1 MTGAFWMILCLVGFW
16 GLGCSI
22 ALSTVGSSLLS
33 RPARGIGFMVARAE
47 LIGLSWTLGI
57 AATSYLQ
64 FVWSF
69 VGGHLGRV
77 CSLTLAV
84 GGLLLGLLAMRR
96 AQRSLTA
103 TPSQED
109 HPEPILRRAKG
120 DDHSTD
126 DAFLA
131 RVCSLIVIGL
141 VAIAFVQTLLS
152 PQKFW
157 DERAYYGLKAI
168 VLFQDRSI
176 DSADLTHADFVQ
188 GHPRYPLLIPL
199 AEQHVYAL
207 LGHVDDRL
215 SKIIF
220 PLMFTGL
227 VFTFAGVL
235 MRHLPRGTAW
245 LGAVLVATTPVLMPD
260 DYGFLTGQA
269 DAPVACFEGVALL
282 YLWDWLTSAR
292 NGMASTSRSSVI
304 LAAVFGAMVAFTKDE
319 GISHGLIRTSA
330 FSCAALFG
338 MIFHRRTQK
347 TEGDAGKR
355 LSMRALIMAA
365 TALVVVPVLILT
377 PWFRHRRQ
385 LPMTG
390 EMNYFGRLSISSLW
404 HGLPTLKWAIP
415 HLIERMFGEATM
427 WGLQWW
433 FVAVTLVLFPI
444 RALRPAQLFLLMTLA
459 VDIAALLLAGMI
471 APITLEEHI
480 GGSSH
485 RFLMQLAPGA
495 VLFSIGQIWV
505 REPALNA
512 A

>member
-1 MTGAFWMILCLVGFW
+1 MTDAFWMILCLAGFW
-16 GLGCSI
+16 GLGCAI
-22 ALSTVGSSLLS
+22 SLLIVGPDLLS
-33 RPARGIGFMVARAE
+33 KPSGGVGFMVARAE

-64 FVWSF
+64 FIWSLA
-69 VGGHLGRV
+69 GGKLGRS
-77 CSLTLAV
+77 CSVTLAV

-96 AQRSLTA
+96 AQMSPALVS
-103 TPSQED
+103 SQGN
-109 HPEPILRRAKG
+109 HAEPIRRRTVG
-120 DDHSTD
+120 DNHSTD
-126 DAFLA
+126 DAFLT

-176 DSADLTHADFVQ
+176 DSADLAHADFVQ

-199 AEQHVYAL
+199 AEQHIYAL

-215 SKIIF
+215 SKVIF
-220 PLMFTGL
+220 PLMFSGM
-227 VFTFAGVL
+227 VFTFAGVM
-235 MRHLPRGTAW
+235 MRHIPCGTAW
-245 LGAVLVATTPVLMPD
+245 LGAVLLATTPVLMPD

-304 LAAVFGAMVAFTKDE
+304 FAAVYGAMVAFTKDE
-319 GISHGLIRTSA
+319 GISHGLIRTCA
-330 FSCAALFG
+330 FGCAALFG
-338 MIFHRRTQK
+338 IIVHRRIHQQ
-347 TEGDAGKR
+347 ESDARKQ
-355 LSMRALIMAA
+355 LSVRALIVAA
-365 TALVVVPVLILT
+365 TALVVIPALILT
-377 PWFRHRRQ
+377 PWFQHRRH

-404 HGLPTLKWAIP
+404 HGMPTLKWSVP

-433 FVAVTLVLFPI
+433 FVALTLVLFPM
-444 RALRPAQLFLLMTLA
+444 RALRPAQLFLLITLS

-495 VLFSIGQIWV
+495 LLFAIGQIWV
-505 REPALNA
+505 REPSHNA